1 MIIEYIAALIFS
13 KIFLPLDYCS
23 PPSPVQVS
31 SSLWKNDIVYPRVIH
46 SQKNS
51 WEEFLCILSGFFI
64 SYQKSMGPLVSVTT
78 QPQWKKD
85 IGTHNSL
92 FQQSRG
98 TNKKKQTEGA
108 FTYSS
113 NIYYC
118 FCFLICAINPLML
131 YMFFFFFFE

>member
-1 MIIEYIAALIFS
+1 MIIEYIIAALIFS

-64 SYQKSMGPLVSVTT
+64 SYHKSMGPLVSVTT

-92 FQQSRG
+92 F
-98 TNKKKQTEGA
+98 
-108 FTYSS
+108 
-113 NIYYC
+113 
-118 FCFLICAINPLML
+118 P
-131 YMFFFFFFE
+131 